1 VTFAALAFASGG
13 PVAAPLGL
21 GLGVF
26 LILGSL
32 NEIVTRSWS
41 KGSSWSQGS
50 SWSVARRKAM
60 GLPRSA
66 WGSAIAH
73 AGVGVAVIGI
83 AATAWDVES
92 LGTLKPGDRLAAGSY
107 EIQLERIVPRTE
119 ANYREDVAT
128 LRVFR
133 SGRELG
139 TLESMKRLYVT
150 RGMPT
155 TEAGIMTVGLSQ
167 IYASLGEIQPDGSIG
182 MRLYYKPLVLLI
194 WLGGLVMAAGGAIS
208 LTDRRLRIGAPAQ
221 AKRLRA
227 ASVPAE

>member
-1 VTFAALAFASGG
+1 
-13 PVAAPLGL
+13 
-21 GLGVF
+21 
-26 LILGSL
+26 
-32 NEIVTRSWS
+32 
-41 KGSSWSQGS
+41 
-50 SWSVARRKAM
+50 
-60 GLPRSA
+60 
-66 WGSAIAH
+66 
-73 AGVGVAVIGI
+73 
-83 AATAWDVES
+83 
-92 LGTLKPGDRLAAGSY
+92 
-107 EIQLERIVPRTE
+107 
-119 ANYREDVAT
+119 
-128 LRVFR
+128 
-133 SGRELG
+133 
-139 TLESMKRLYVT
+139 MKRLYVT